1 MPVRKITVTN
11 AALLGLS
18 QGIALVD
25 NGHEITVDGKN
36 VRRGF
41 KLTAEVRYALARTGI
56 VIKPLIEAWKEAN
69 SKAFESHEPIVIT
82 DKDGN
87 DQRAVPAARA
97 GDLDKDTRE
106 LLAQTI
112 EVELPVIAVIAL
124 KVGDGKDENPIPAAA
139 LTFLDPILTWP
150 AAEPEA

>member
-1 MPVRKITVTN
+1 MPTRKNTITN
-11 AALLGLS
+11 AAILGLS

-25 NGHEITVDGKN
+25 NGFEITVDGKN

-56 VIKPLIEAWKEAN
+56 LIKPLIDAWKEAN
-69 SKAFESHEPIVIT
+69 TKVFESFEPAVIA

-87 DQRAVPAARA
+87 EQRAVPGSRA
-97 GDLDKDTRE
+97 GEYDQHIRA
-106 LLAQTI
+106 LLATVV
-112 EVELPVIAVIAL
+112 EVDLPVIAVSVL
-124 KVGDGKDENPIPAAA
+124 KVGDGRDENPIPATA

-150 AAEPEA
+150 ESAAEG